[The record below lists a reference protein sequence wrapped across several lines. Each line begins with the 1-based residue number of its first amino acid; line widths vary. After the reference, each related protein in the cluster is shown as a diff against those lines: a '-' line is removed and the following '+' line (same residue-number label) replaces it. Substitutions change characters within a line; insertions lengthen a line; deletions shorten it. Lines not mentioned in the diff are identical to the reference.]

1 MTSPPPPPHPRTR
14 RPAPLATWLRALRPA
29 RLPADARERL
39 RVALGAA
46 LGIGV
51 TALLSQLWAQ
61 PGPGPW
67 LVAPLGAS
75 AVLVY
80 GLPASPLAQPWAVVG
95 GNTLSALVAVLC
107 VWALGPS
114 AGTAALAVGAAIGLM
129 FALRCLHPPGGASAL
144 LVALNGVADW
154 HFALFPVLVNSVILV
169 GVGMLYNSATRRPYP
184 HPQWPDAPPAT
195 RDAAALTLDAEF
207 DAVLARH
214 NQVLDVPRDELK
226 ALFSETRLA
235 MHQRQLARLRCE
247 DIMTRAPV
255 TVLPTTPLHDA
266 WRMFAARRIKAM
278 PVVNER
284 GQVVGILTPTDFV
297 RTATTAAGEWFDAHV
312 RAMQARTRPQGLETV
327 ADVMTPQV
335 RVVHPHVRL
344 ADLLPLFAGTGHRH
358 LPVVDGDGVLVG
370 MVTQSDVVAAL
381 MRLEPPAA

>member
-1 MTSPPPPPHPRTR
+1 MSSPPSRHPRTPHAAR
-14 RPAPLATWLRALRPA
+14 LATWLRALRPA
-29 RLPADARERL
+29 RLPADAREQL

-51 TALLSQLWAQ
+51 AAQLSQMWAPQ
-61 PGPGPW
+61 LGGGPS

-80 GLPASPLAQPWAVVG
+80 GLPASPLAQPWSVVG

-114 AGTAALAVGAAIGLM
+114 AGTAALAVGAAVVLM

-184 HPQWPDAPPAT
+184 HPQWPDAPPAA
-195 RDAAALTLDAEF
+195 RDDAALTLDAEF

-226 ALFSETRLA
+226 ALFAETRLG
-235 MHQRQLARLRCE
+235 MHQRQLARLRCA

-255 TVLPTTPLHDA
+255 TVRPTTPLHDA
-266 WRMFAARRIKAM
+266 WRMFSAHRIKAL
-278 PVVNER
+278 PVVNDR
-284 GQVVGILTPTDFV
+284 GQVVGIVTPSDFV
-297 RTATTAAGEWFDAHV
+297 RTATTATGEWFDAHV
-312 RAMQARTRPQGLETV
+312 RAMQARTRPQGMDTV
-327 ADVMTPQV
+327 ADVMTQPV
-335 RVVHPHVRL
+335 RAVHPQRRL
-344 ADLLPLFAGTGHRH
+344 AELLPLFAGTGHRH
-358 LPVVDGDGVLVG
+358 LPVVDSDDVLVG
-370 MVTQSDVVAAL
+370 VVTQSDVLAAL
-381 MRLEPPAA
+381 MRLEAAAD